1 MAASISLIPVK
12 GSPQLLTRTWLV
24 TPSHHYYRAGKI
36 NRKMEH
42 LTYSVLTDPPLNQNI
57 RHGPSPYRISNP
69 RSLNTNRM
77 STPARQSR
85 TFFTSRPTRSKAQSA
100 IPHISLHIAAASSGK
115 QRKYEPEKSTIDFP
129 RGTESAIGLQ
139 SAGNLYA
146 KRRSR
151 PDSGEDAY
159 FAASVGG
166 DPDTVAMGVC
176 DGVGGW
182 SEQGINPADF
192 SHGMC
197 AYMAEHALRTRDPQ
211 ALHPKKLMHVGYD
224 EILADTQVRAGG
236 ATACVAV
243 ADGSGRIRVAN
254 LGDSGFVL
262 LRLGTVHTYS
272 TPQTH
277 AFNTPFQMSK
287 TPPEIMTQAAI
298 FGGLPLNDS
307 PDHADVTD
315 EHLQQGDV
323 VVFATDG
330 VWDNLSAQD
339 VLNIVSKVMRDLGA
353 WKRTDEKVIAVSDH
367 IVDLVKMEQPS
378 RGGEGEGQ
386 GKMRSIQSVIASHIV
401 GEAKIAS
408 QDRKRDGPF
417 AKAVQR
423 EYPMER
429 WHGGKV
435 DDITALVVIAV
446 ERNGGGQLKAKL

>member
-1 MAASISLIPVK
+1 
-12 GSPQLLTRTWLV
+12 
-24 TPSHHYYRAGKI
+24 
-36 NRKMEH
+36 
-42 LTYSVLTDPPLNQNI
+42 
-57 RHGPSPYRISNP
+57 
-69 RSLNTNRM
+69 M
-77 STPARQSR
+77 STPTQQSR
-85 TFFTSRPTRSKAQSA
+85 SFYTSRPFRSKAQSA

-115 QRKYEPEKSTIDFP
+115 QRKYEPEKSTVDFP
-129 RGTESAIGLQ
+129 HGADSAIGLQ
-139 SAGNLYA
+139 GAGNLYA

-166 DPDTVAMGVC
+166 DPTTVAMAVC

-197 AYMAEHALRTRDPQ
+197 TYMAEHALGTKDPQ
-211 ALHPKKLMHVGYD
+211 SLHPKKLMHVGYD

-243 ADGSGRIRVAN
+243 ADATGRMRVAN

-262 LRLGTVHTYS
+262 LRLGGVHQYS

-307 PDHADVTD
+307 PDQADITD
-315 EHLQQGDV
+315 EVLQQGDV

-339 VLNIVSKVMRDLGA
+339 VLGIVSKVMRDMGA
-353 WKRTDEKVIAVSDH
+353 WDRTDEKGITVTDQIK
-367 IVDLVKMEQPS
+367 DLS
-378 RGGEGEGQ
+378 TLR
-386 GKMRSIQSVIASHIV
+386 
-401 GEAKIAS
+401 
-408 QDRKRDGPF
+408 
-417 AKAVQR
+417 
-423 EYPMER
+423 
-429 WHGGKV
+429 
-435 DDITALVVIAV
+435 
-446 ERNGGGQLKAKL
+446 

>member
-1 MAASISLIPVK
+1 M
-12 GSPQLLTRTWLV
+12 
-24 TPSHHYYRAGKI
+24 
-36 NRKMEH
+36 
-42 LTYSVLTDPPLNQNI
+42 
-57 RHGPSPYRISNP
+57 
-69 RSLNTNRM
+69 
-77 STPARQSR
+77 
-85 TFFTSRPTRSKAQSA
+85 
-100 IPHISLHIAAASSGK
+100 HIAAASSGK
-115 QRKYEPEKSTIDFP
+115 QRKYEPEKSTIDFT
-129 RGTESAIGLQ
+129 RGTESALGLQ
-139 SAGNLYA
+139 VAGNVYT

-159 FAASVGG
+159 FVASVGG
-166 DPDTVAMGVC
+166 DQNTIAMGVC

-197 AYMAEHALRTRDPQ
+197 SYMAEHALSTRDSST
-211 ALHPKKLMHVGYD
+211 LHPRKLMHVGYD

-243 ADGSGRIRVAN
+243 ADGTGRIRTAN

-262 LRLGTVHTYS
+262 LRLGTVHQYS
-272 TPQTH
+272 MPQTH

-307 PDHADVTD
+307 PDRADLAD
-315 EHLQQGDV
+315 NQLQDGDV

-339 VLNIVSKVMRDLGA
+339 VLNIVSQVMRDRGA
-353 WKRTDEKVIAVSDH
+353 WEKTDDKGIVVKDQISTLVNSDQPPVDGKRQWS
-367 IVDLVKMEQPS
+367 L
-378 RGGEGEGQ
+378 
-386 GKMRSIQSVIASHIV
+386 QSVIASHIV

-435 DDITALVVIAV
+435 DDITALVLVAV
-446 ERNGGGQLKAKL
+446 EKSGGGGGQLKAKL

>member
-1 MAASISLIPVK
+1 M
-12 GSPQLLTRTWLV
+12 
-24 TPSHHYYRAGKI
+24 
-36 NRKMEH
+36 
-42 LTYSVLTDPPLNQNI
+42 
-57 RHGPSPYRISNP
+57 
-69 RSLNTNRM
+69 
-77 STPARQSR
+77 
-85 TFFTSRPTRSKAQSA
+85 
-100 IPHISLHIAAASSGK
+100 HIAAASSGK

-129 RGTESAIGLQ
+129 HGTESAIGVQ
-139 SAGNLYA
+139 GPGNVYA
-146 KRRSR
+146 RRRSR

-159 FAASVGG
+159 FVASVGG
-166 DPDTVAMGVC
+166 DPNTIAMGVC

-197 AYMAEHALRTRDPQ
+197 SYMAEHALSTRDPSIV
-211 ALHPKKLMHVGYD
+211 HPRKLMHIGYD
-224 EILADTQVRAGG
+224 EILADNQVRAGG

-243 ADGSGRIRVAN
+243 ADGTGRIRTAN
-254 LGDSGFVL
+254 LGDSGYIL
-262 LRLGTVHTYS
+262 LRLGTVHQYS
-272 TPQTH
+272 PAQTH
-277 AFNTPFQMSK
+277 AFNTPYQMSK

-307 PDHADVTD
+307 PDRADLSDTQ
-315 EHLQQGDV
+315 LQDGDV

-339 VLNIVSKVMRDLGA
+339 VLNIVSQIMRDRGA
-353 WKRTDEKVIAVSDH
+353 WDKTEEKG
-367 IVDLVKMEQPS
+367 IVVNTEQLSALVKTEQPVS
-378 RGGEGEGQ
+378 Q
-386 GKMRSIQSVIASHIV
+386 DGKRQWSLQSVIASHIV

-435 DDITALVVIAV
+435 DDITALVLVAV
-446 ERNGGGQLKAKL
+446 DAQAGAGPGAGGDGQLKAKL